1 MGVINLKKIVIIG
14 GGTSGLFSGIYIK
27 KFCPDC
33 EVTIVER
40 LERIGKKILATGN
53 GRCNFSNIHVNNK
66 KYNNTSF
73 VNSTLKELDY
83 KHLIEELEG
92 LGLMT
97 VTDSEGRAYP
107 YSEMANSFLDVLRIN
122 IKKLGVIEKCNF
134 DVHKITNIGTD
145 NEPKFVI
152 EDTRKQR
159 LQADFI
165 VLATGGKASP
175 LLGSNGSG
183 YSLVKPWHIKVTH
196 TEPGLVGVKVDP
208 QSIKGLAGLR
218 IRPKV
223 SLWDKKAKQ
232 KVWEENGEVLF
243 KEDGVSGIVIMQMAS
258 IIARGEIVKASN
270 HYSFE
275 FDLMPKFDE
284 ETLFSMLV
292 KRREMMGEC
301 ETSDFL
307 NGIFPKVLGF
317 NLIKRSKIDLSSR
330 IENITMKDLIRLTDT
345 IKYYTLDYKG
355 LYGFERAQV
364 TVGGIELSEINK
376 RTLEFVRIPQM
387 YCCGE
392 VLDVDGECGGYNM
405 HWALASGYVVAK
417 SIKEK
422 CEASE

>member
-1 MGVINLKKIVIIG
+1 MKKIVIIG
-14 GGTSGLFSGIYIK
+14 GGTSGLFSSIYIK
-27 KFCPDC
+27 KLCPDC
-33 EVTIVER
+33 EVTVVER

-53 GRCNFSNIHVNNK
+53 GRCNFSNMHVNNK

-73 VNSTLKELDY
+73 VSSTLKELDY
-83 KHLIEELEG
+83 KHLVEELDN

-97 VTDSEGRAYP
+97 ITDSEGRAYP
-107 YSEMANSFLDVLRIN
+107 YSEMANSFLDILRIN
-122 IKKLGVIEKCNF
+122 MKKYRVIEKCNF
-134 DVHKITNIGTD
+134 DVNRITNIGSD
-145 NEPKFVI
+145 NEPKFII

-159 LQADFI
+159 IEADFI

-183 YSLVKPWHIKVTH
+183 YGLLKPWHIKVTH

-208 QSIKGLAGLR
+208 QGIKGLSGIR

-232 KVWEENGEVLF
+232 KVWEECGEVLF
-243 KEDGVSGIVIMQMAS
+243 KDDGVSGIVIMQMAS

-275 FDLMPKFDE
+275 FDLIPNIDE

-292 KRREMMGEC
+292 KRREAMADA
-301 ETSDFL
+301 ETSEFL

-317 NLIKRSKIDLSSR
+317 NLIKRSKIDLSSHV
-330 IENITMKDLIRLTDT
+330 ENISMKDLIRLTDA
-345 IKYYTLDYKG
+345 IKYFTLEYKG
-355 LYGFERAQV
+355 LYGFDRAQV
-364 TVGGIELSEINK
+364 TVGGIDLHEINK
-376 RTLEFVRIPQM
+376 HTLEFIRIPQM
-387 YCCGE
+387 YACGE

-405 HWALASGYVVAK
+405 HWALASAYVVAK

-422 CEASE
+422 CETSE